1 MDAKGFLMRH
11 FLAALAYC
19 TQKALRGAQPS
30 FASFRAAPQVR
41 TPHEL
46 VRHMSGVLNYARTF
60 FGGDPSLLETLPDF
74 EAEIAR
80 FHQILEEL
88 GEHLLLG
95 TPLRDVTPEQL
106 PQQTIWPWSVA
117 EAERGGDGTLGGWEP
132 PPGRDPLV

>member
-1 MDAKGFLMRH
+1 MDDKRFLMRH
-11 FLAALAYC
+11 FLAALAYR

-41 TPHEL
+41 IPHEL

-88 GEHLLLG
+88 GEHLE
-95 TPLRDVTPEQL
+95 RVMHFRL
-106 PQQTIWPWSVA
+106 PVIS
-117 EAERGGDGTLGGWEP
+117 WEHGQKTVP
-132 PPGRDPLV
+132 QRCE